1 MTKRYLIW
9 ISYFGVKADEREN
22 HKRLILGTV
31 KKRSHK
37 YKNIFTRFLYMG
49 EVAEQ
54 NRRKLYILF
63 IRMHHDLPAQ
73 IQENM
78 LISWAKFNCIY
89 EGQCII

>member
-1 MTKRYLIW
+1 
-9 ISYFGVKADEREN
+9 
-22 HKRLILGTV
+22 
-31 KKRSHK
+31 
-37 YKNIFTRFLYMG
+37 MG

-63 IRMHHDLPAQ
+63 IRMRHDLPAQ